1 MCEELIGDIVAT
13 ITGMV
18 EHGVEG
24 DAVCADPQYTVK
36 LTLIDNLKPKRYRN
50 RTWLEDEYI
59 NNGRSMADIGK
70 EFGISAAA
78 VNQWLNKFNIPTRQ
92 RPGRSA

>member
-1 MCEELIGDIVAT
+1 MEDVISDVSETIRKMIELGI
-13 ITGMV
+13 
-18 EHGVEG
+18 EG
-24 DAVCADPQYTVK
+24 DAIAKDPQYTVK
-36 LTLIDNLKPKRYRN
+36 ITLIDNLKPKRYRD
-50 RTWLEDEYI
+50 RVWLEDEYVVG
-59 NNGRSMADIGK
+59 GRSMADIGK